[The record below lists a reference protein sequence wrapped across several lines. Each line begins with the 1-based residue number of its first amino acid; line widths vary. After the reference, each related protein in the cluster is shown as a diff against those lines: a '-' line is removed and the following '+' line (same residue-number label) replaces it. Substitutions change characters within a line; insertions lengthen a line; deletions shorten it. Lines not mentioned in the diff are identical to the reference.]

1 MPSATETEQSQA
13 LETEP
18 WVSVSS
24 TPTEPLSD
32 QEVEEEEQ
40 QQLPTPAPTPPRVR
54 FEDGDVLT
62 TPELYARIRE
72 LEQELDAME
81 ESLYV
86 RSEEHD
92 FDERVKAYRAKH
104 NIGPEVPSLFSLYEN
119 KENIPPSDYIK
130 QETVDETCFDAGTL
144 LSQLE
149 MPRHEDDIEDRVTAV
164 RSMRKKEPRMRKA
177 PNPSK
182 KWVMS
187 RIYPKRFRGTVWKG
201 ERTLSHYGQ
210 VGLAAI
216 DDAIAIHAREMR
228 ELISDRQ
235 FVVRWAS

>member
-1 MPSATETEQSQA
+1 MPSATNTEQSQV
-13 LETEP
+13 LETED

-40 QQLPTPAPTPPRVR
+40 QQLPTPSPTPPRVR
-54 FEDGDVLT
+54 FQDGDVLT
-62 TPELYARIRE
+62 TPELYARVRE
-72 LEQELDAME
+72 LEQELEVME
-81 ESLYV
+81 EEYYL
-86 RSEEHD
+86 RNEQKQ
-92 FDERVKAYRAKH
+92 FDHRMKNFRFDQ
-104 NIGPEVPSLFSLYEN
+104 SN
-119 KENIPPSDYIK
+119 KENIPPPDYIK
-130 QETVDETCFDAGTL
+130 QETVDETCFDAGAL

-164 RSMRKKEPRMRKA
+164 RSMRKKELRMRKV

-187 RIYPKRFRGTVWKG
+187 RIYPKRVRGTIWKG
-201 ERTLSHYGQ
+201 ERALSRYGQ

-216 DDAIAIHAREMR
+216 DDAIAMHAREMR

-235 FVVRWAS
+235 FIVRWAS

>member
-1 MPSATETEQSQA
+1 MPSAINTEQSQV
-13 LETEP
+13 LETED

-40 QQLPTPAPTPPRVR
+40 QQLPTPSPTPPRVR
-54 FEDGDVLT
+54 FQDGDVLT
-62 TPELYARIRE
+62 TPELYARVRE
-72 LEQELDAME
+72 LEQELEVME
-81 ESLYV
+81 ERYYL
-86 RSEEHD
+86 RNEQTE
-92 FDERVKAYRAKH
+92 FDRRMKNFRFTY
-104 NIGPEVPSLFSLYEN
+104 GD
-119 KENIPPSDYIK
+119 KENIPPPDHIK
-130 QETVDETCFDAGTL
+130 QETVDETCFDAGAL

-149 MPRHEDDIEDRVTAV
+149 MPRHEDDIEDRITSV
-164 RSMRKKEPRMRKA
+164 RLMRQNERRMRRA

-187 RIYPKRFRGTVWKG
+187 RIYPKRYRGTVWKG
-201 ERTLSHYGQ
+201 ERALSRYGQ

-216 DDAIAIHAREMR
+216 DDAIAMHAREMR

-235 FVVRWAS
+235 FIVRWAS